1 MKEREK
7 NFTGIYKFANDFS
20 NQSNKDNESQ
30 FVSIRNLLVGY
41 CMGNFEENF
50 ARTETVL
57 YGLGLY
63 FGSVNEEHVIEGS
76 ISAYQFFKYFKL
88 NV

>member
-1 MKEREK
+1 MDEREREE
-7 NFTGIYKFANDFS
+7 FYRYILANDFS
-20 NQSNKDNESQ
+20 NQRNKDNESQ
-30 FVSIRNLLVGY
+30 FVSMRNLLVGY
-41 CMGNFEENF
+41 CMGNFEEHF

>member
-1 MKEREK
+1 MDEREREE
-7 NFTGIYKFANDFS
+7 FYRYILANDFS
-20 NQSNKDNESQ
+20 NQSNKDNENQ

-41 CMGNFEENF
+41 CMRNFEEYF
-50 ARTETVL
+50 AKTETVL

-76 ISAYQFFKYFKL
+76 ISAYQFFNYFKL

>member
-1 MKEREK
+1 MDEREREE
-7 NFTGIYKFANDFS
+7 FYRYILANDFS

-30 FVSIRNLLVGY
+30 FVSMRNLLVGY

-50 ARTETVL
+50 ARTETIL

-63 FGSVNEEHVIEGS
+63 FDSVDEGCVIEFS
-76 ISAYQFFKYFKL
+76 ISA
-88 NV
+88 

>member
-1 MKEREK
+1 M
-7 NFTGIYKFANDFS
+7 
-20 NQSNKDNESQ
+20 
-30 FVSIRNLLVGY
+30 RNLLVGY

-50 ARTETVL
+50 TRTETVL
-57 YGLGLY
+57 YGLGLD

>member
-1 MKEREK
+1 MDEREREE
-7 NFTGIYKFANDFS
+7 FYRYILAIDFS

-30 FVSIRNLLVGY
+30 FVSMRNLLVGY

-50 ARTETVL
+50 ARTETIL

-63 FGSVNEEHVIEGS
+63 FDSVDEGCVIEFS
-76 ISAYQFFKYFKL
+76 ISA
-88 NV
+88 

>member
-1 MKEREK
+1 MDEREREE
-7 NFTGIYKFANDFS
+7 FYRYILANDFT

-30 FVSIRNLLVGY
+30 FVSMRNLLVGY
-41 CMGNFEENF
+41 CMGNFEEYF

-63 FGSVNEEHVIEGS
+63 FGSVDKEHVIEFS
-76 ISAYQFFKYFKL
+76 IST
-88 NV
+88 

>member
-1 MKEREK
+1 MDEREREE
-7 NFTGIYKFANDFS
+7 FYRYILVNDFS

-30 FVSIRNLLVGY
+30 FVSMRNLLVGY
-41 CMGNFEENF
+41 CMGNFEEYF

-63 FGSVNEEHVIEGS
+63 FGSVDEEHVIEFS
-76 ISAYQFFKYFKL
+76 IST
-88 NV
+88 

>member
-1 MKEREK
+1 MDEREREE
-7 NFTGIYKFANDFS
+7 FYRYILANDFS
-20 NQSNKDNESQ
+20 NQSNKEFASM
-30 FVSIRNLLVGY
+30 RNSLVGD
-41 CMGNFEENF
+41 CMGNFEEHF
-50 ARTETVL
+50 AKTETVL

>member
-1 MKEREK
+1 M
-7 NFTGIYKFANDFS
+7 
-20 NQSNKDNESQ
+20 
-30 FVSIRNLLVGY
+30 RNSLVGD
-41 CMGNFEENF
+41 CMGNFEEHF
-50 ARTETVL
+50 SKTETVL